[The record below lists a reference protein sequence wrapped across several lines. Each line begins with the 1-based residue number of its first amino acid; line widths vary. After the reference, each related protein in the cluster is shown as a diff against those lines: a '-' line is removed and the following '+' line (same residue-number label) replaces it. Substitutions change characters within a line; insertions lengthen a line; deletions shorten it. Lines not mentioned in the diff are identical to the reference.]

1 MGPNRGPPRA
11 AERKVK
17 TRSMTGDCQF
27 TGYKPGGGD
36 TVISPITAP
45 TAKLQENQLDNIV
58 TIGKEGAGLSE
69 TAVSSIT
76 EFTKKMRRVGPR
88 LAQSF
93 GIVGALIGGFA
104 ELTSPGPEDVIDAVN
119 KAISDLTDEASIV
132 NYNLGHLLVHMR
144 NMAKKCFSANVPKV
158 FIFGLLRQVQ

>member
-1 MGPNRGPPRA
+1 MFDAAHTMGSGPRPSRP
-11 AERKVK
+11 AEKKVK
-17 TRSMTGDCQF
+17 TKSMTGDCLF

-36 TVISPITAP
+36 TEISPITAP

-76 EFTKKMRRVGPR
+76 EFTKKLAKVGPK

-93 GIVGALIGGFA
+93 GIVGALIGGFS
-104 ELTSPGPEDVIDAVN
+104 ELISPGPEDVIEAVN
-119 KAISDLTDEASIV
+119 KAISDLTDEVYKV
-132 NYNLGHLLVHMR
+132 NHNLGH
-144 NMAKKCFSANVPKV
+144 
-158 FIFGLLRQVQ
+158 